1 MRILHAMN
9 AQTTKK
15 PRKAAINLTLSKEA
29 VRQGKALVK
38 VLKRPSLS
46 NVVEYLIEQAASKEK
61 AA

>member
-1 MRILHAMN
+1 MN